1 MGPGSR
7 ETSLIVTSCRSCPT
21 FRATEVLIPKPIH
34 GQTRL
39 SADSPDVAQLTSGV
53 MFRGWSGGR

>member
-21 FRATEVLIPKPIH
+21 FRATEVLLPKPID
-34 GQTRL
+34 GQTRE
-39 SADSPDVAQLTSGV
+39 SDDCPDVMQLTP
-53 MFRGWSGGR
+53 GRRFVR